1 MHTAPSCASWASSA
15 NSARDTRLSR
25 EYSVCMCMSSLIRST
40 NRACRSSRAA
50 RSRSARGAAS
60 AGLGEREDV
69 DHAARGGGGITIE
82 PGIAEGKGDPRRGL
96 CVDGRMT
103 AIACPADAVE
113 RRREMLPAV
122 APQVAPVVTQLRVH
136 SAGLDHGAQQRRVGS
151 RKDPNDIRG
160 YLVVRRAEG
169 IERPNTEVVL
179 LVHQPTHEFG
189 LVGKLVIEGADSHT
203 RRAADLMNAR
213 RVSRLSKDLS
223 CGGQKSRALL
233 LRAALG
239 PLCHSIA
246 QDTDCVPDRGGPA
259 TFVWSPSFGGERTLV
274 TCRPRRW
281 SRTILTC
288 SVARSRSSAPTE
300 SSPGRTKPGRLWRAR
315 PISQGY
321 R

>member
-1 MHTAPSCASWASSA
+1 EHL
-15 NSARDTRLSR
+15 DDITRGCSR
-25 EYSVCMCMSSLIRST
+25 VTVELRV
-40 NRACRSSRAA
+40 
-50 RSRSARGAAS
+50 
-60 AGLGEREDV
+60 
-69 DHAARGGGGITIE
+69 
-82 PGIAEGKGDPRRGL
+82 AEGQRHPRRGL
-96 CVDGRMT
+96 CVDGRVA
-103 AIACPADAVE
+103 AITCLSDAVE
-113 RRREMLPAV
+113 CCREMLLTV
-122 APQVAPVVTQLRVH
+122 APQVAPVVTQLHVH
-136 SAGLDHGAQQRRVGS
+136 SAGLDHGAQQRRIGS
-151 RKDPNDIRG
+151 RKDPNDVRG

-189 LVGKLVIEGADSHT
+189 LVGKLVIEGADPHT

-288 SVARSRSSAPTE
+288 S
-300 SSPGRTKPGRLWRAR
+300 
-315 PISQGY
+315 
-321 R
+321 